1 MAFRRMVQIDFSE
14 YYPADYHPELLED
27 WPVDG
32 DLVVPMDQ
40 MPPQML
46 QGMGESWRDR
56 QSYKKHISE
65 LTDE

>member
-1 MAFRRMVQIDFSE
+1 MISTVRSCGPTQKLV
-14 YYPADYHPELLED
+14 ED

-32 DLVVPMDQ
+32 DLVVPIEA
-40 MPPQML
+40 MPPQMIE
-46 QGMGESWRDR
+46 GMGESWRDR